1 MEDQKKFIWV
11 KSLIIALTVG
21 TLAGIFYALTHY
33 DETSNPKTP
42 KVTSLEPLE
51 KYDLESG
58 HLFKYAIGKDTIYL
72 IEGQSSAYPVTMTI
86 KSK

>member
-11 KSLIIALTVG
+11 KSLIIAIAVG
-21 TLAGIFYALTHY
+21 TFVGIFYALIKY
-33 DETSNPKTP
+33 DSTSNPKTP
-42 KVTSLEPLE
+42 EVQKLEPLE